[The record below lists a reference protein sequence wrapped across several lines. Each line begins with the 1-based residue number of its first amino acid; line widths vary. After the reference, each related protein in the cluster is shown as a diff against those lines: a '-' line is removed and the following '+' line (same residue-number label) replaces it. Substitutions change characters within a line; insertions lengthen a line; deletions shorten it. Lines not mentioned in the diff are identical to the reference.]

1 MLLLFNYNT
10 IIKGKIYCNFV
21 EEEVSMKKAML
32 VILLVFIAVSLSWAG
47 GEKEGRAGKKDVL
60 SIICFQGYAEDA
72 WVEPF
77 EEKYNCEVKIT
88 YAGTVEEHFTKVK
101 AAPEEYNIVSIDSG
115 RVKMY
120 YDAGLIQAIDTS
132 KIANYNKIGEF
143 FREHPYGQIV
153 PGEKLHVPV
162 VWGTQT
168 ITVNTDRIPANKLAP
183 YVDGRTISLD
193 VLTAPE
199 FEGQTAF
206 FDESANVVSIAAIH
220 VGIDTPFT
228 FEGNDWARV
237 EAKLKEWKD
246 NARTFTTG
254 LDSEFGV
261 LTGGDAYI
269 VLGGNDALLN
279 LRLEEAGIRDDFTQY
294 AMTEGTITWIDGW
307 VITTPTEG
315 RSYELALA
323 YMDYMIGAQGQKEL
337 AELVGFGIVNP
348 EGAEG
353 FNPVIL
359 DSTFWYGED
368 IGDFPAPLYVMVPEE
383 SPGKRVELWNKVK
396 ASQ

>member
-1 MLLLFNYNT
+1 
-10 IIKGKIYCNFV
+10 
-21 EEEVSMKKAML
+21 MKKT
-32 VILLVFIAVSLSWAG
+32 LLVVVLLCLALVLVW
-47 GEKEGRAGKKDVL
+47 GEGKKEKTGKDTL

-77 EEKYNCEVKIT
+77 EEEYNCEVKVT

-115 RVKMY
+115 RVQMY
-120 YDAGLIQAIDTS
+120 YDAGLIKAIDTDDL
-132 KIANYNKIGEF
+132 ANYGKIGEF
-143 FREHPYGQIV
+143 FRDHPYGQIV
-153 PGEKLHVPV
+153 EGEKLHVPI

-168 ITVNTDRIPANKLAP
+168 ITVNTGEIPQDKLAP
-183 YVDGRTISLD
+183 YVSGRTISLD
-193 VLTAPE
+193 ILTAPE
-199 FEGQTAF
+199 FKGQSAF
-206 FDESANVVSIAAIH
+206 FDESTNVVSIAAIH
-220 VGIDTPFT
+220 AGIKTPFNFRT
-228 FEGNDWARV
+228 NDWDKVRNRLA
-237 EAKLKEWKD
+237 AWKN

-261 LTGGDAYI
+261 LAGGDAYI
-269 VLGGNDALLN
+269 LLGGNDALLN
-279 LRLEEAGIRDDFTQY
+279 IKLEEAGIRDNFQQF

-307 VITTPTEG
+307 VVTEPTEG

-323 YMDYMIGAQGQKEL
+323 YMDYMIGRQGQREL

-353 FNPVIL
+353 FNPVVL
-359 DSTFWYGED
+359 DSCYWYGED
-368 IGDFPAPLYVMVPEE
+368 INDFPAPLHVMVPEE
-383 SPGKRVELWNKVK
+383 DPGRRVELWNKVK